1 MTNLVSMLFH
11 SVTQAHVFH
20 LRAKG
25 FGSYSA
31 HKALQTYYEDIV
43 DLIDEL
49 TEGYQGKKGLIEF
62 KAVKGLDNDA
72 SLENVVSYFESLAK
86 FVENERKSEKL
97 NISFIQNEI
106 DNVEKLIYS
115 TLYKLRKL
123 Q

>member
-1 MTNLVSMLFH
+1 
-11 SVTQAHVFH
+11 
-20 LRAKG
+20 LRTKG
-25 FGSYSA
+25 FGSYSS
-31 HKALQTYYEDIV
+31 HKALQIYYEDIV

-49 TEGYQGKKGLIEF
+49 VEGYQGKKGLIEF

-72 SLENVVSYFESLAK
+72 SLENIISYFENLVK
-86 FVENERKSEKL
+86 FVENERKSEEL
-97 NISFIQNEI
+97 DISFIQNEI